1 MKRQHW
7 AYAAYAAGS
16 TIFVVMAIDRGAL
29 LLGVGSGLFL
39 VGTLLLGVP
48 QLTRRRPGRH
58 EARRVGLRHRRGVE
72 QLGSSLGS

>member
-16 TIFVVMAIDRGAL
+16 TIFVIMAISRGAL
-29 LLGVGSGLFL
+29 WLGVGSVLFL

-48 QLTRRRPGRH
+48 QLTRRHRGRH
-58 EARRVGLRHRRGVE
+58 EARRVTLRLPTRG
-72 QLGSSLGS
+72 GAAR